1 MSEKIYQPYKIKL
14 PLFDSQVWIHD
25 VELLDSATSE
35 FRHFHDSFEIYYPL
49 EGTLRIL
56 VDEDILDIQP
66 GQMLFLRPG
75 TWHGTIYEPDVNR
88 RYFIMVFDLK
98 EETFPEKQDKKSRA
112 AFGQV
117 EDVLAKIY
125 DSSHLVVQ
133 DSQHCNRLVRH
144 IGKELTELN
153 FGWET
158 MVKSLYMSFLVSAF
172 RNLAEKETQPS
183 FQNSQQQLNIPTEIT
198 KYMHNNYNRNITL
211 QDVADAMH
219 ISSRHISRMFEAYF
233 GTTFSKTLSTYRLN
247 YAKDYLYKTDYSIE
261 KIAHLVGFSSSRT
274 LLRLF
279 KEVEGITTTEYRKR
293 VKRNR

>member
-1 MSEKIYQPYKIKL
+1 MKEKIYQPYKIKL

-25 VELLDSATSE
+25 VELLDSETSE
-35 FRHFHDSFEIYYPL
+35 FRHIHNSFEIYYPL
-49 EGTLRIL
+49 EGNLKIL
-56 VDEDILDIQP
+56 VDEDTLDISP

-75 TWHGTIYEPDVNR
+75 TWHGTVYEPHVNR
-88 RYFIMVFDLK
+88 RYFIMIFDFQ
-98 EETFPEKQDKKSRA
+98 EEAASENQDKKSQTPFR
-112 AFGQV
+112 QV
-117 EDVLAKIY
+117 EDVMAKIHE
-125 DSSHLVVQ
+125 SSYLVVQ
-133 DSQHCNRLVRH
+133 DEQHCSQLVSH

-172 RNLAEKETQPS
+172 RNLAEKDVQKQTYN
-183 FQNSQQQLNIPTEIT
+183 FQQQLNIPTEIT
-198 KYMHNNYNRNITL
+198 KYMHNYYNKNITL

-219 ISSRHISRMFEAYF
+219 ISSRHISRIFEAYF

-293 VKRNR
+293 VKKTR